1 MAKHPLHHFIALC
14 CATLPL
20 FASAADAA
28 SAPASEK
35 IARGLLLQHAGRMIF
50 TPCRE
55 RTYVQL
61 EDTSP
66 DQQLSAALVKLGLA
80 ENKPLYVEFTG
91 LAEADR
97 LKVSWINF
105 AHTDARCQ
113 ASANPDEKWR
123 ALGAAPDW
131 TMHLSEQ
138 QVRLNEAGQPEFR
151 HHEVVIAAGS
161 ATVAITVGKEQPE
174 QWLLTR
180 QLCRSQDKNSL
191 FGWQAELRRPG
202 KVLRGCAWQGY

>member
-1 MAKHPLHHFIALC
+1 MAKHPLLHFITLC

-20 FASAADAA
+20 FATAAEAE
-28 SAPASEK
+28 SAPPSEK
-35 IARGLLLQHAGRMIF
+35 ISRGLLLQHADRMIF

-66 DQQLSAALVKLGLA
+66 SQQLSAALIKLGLSA
-80 ENKPLYVEFTG
+80 NKPLYVEFIG
-91 LAEADR
+91 KPEADR
-97 LKVSWINF
+97 LKVSWVNF

-123 ALGAAPDW
+123 ALGDAPDW
-131 TMHLSEQ
+131 AMHLSEQ
-138 QVRLNEAGQPEFR
+138 QVRLKQDGQPDFR
-151 HHEVVIAAGS
+151 QSEVVIDAS
-161 ATVAITVGKEQPE
+161 TETVSIAVGKEPAE
-174 QWLLTR
+174 QWRLTR
-180 QLCRSQDKNSL
+180 HLCSGQDKNSL

>member
-1 MAKHPLHHFIALC
+1 MNNQFGTTIALIEHDMGVVMD
-14 CATLPL
+14 L
-20 FASAADAA
+20 SDRVVVH
-28 SAPASEK
+28 EYGRK
-35 IARGLLLQHAGRMIF
+35 IADGTPEAHAYWKVCADLTGPLPPNVRVEYRGFVH
-50 TPCRE
+50 
-55 RTYVQL
+55 
-61 EDTSP
+61 P
-66 DQQLSAALVKLGLA
+66 DDVSA
-80 ENKPLYVEFTG
+80 G

-174 QWLLTR
+174 QWQLTR

-191 FGWQAELRRPG
+191 CGWQAELRRPG